1 MQVCNKGIRLM
12 LAGDD
17 GPLIDYRDEL
27 SKFGQ
32 YFSDSGNREG
42 ATFIYVVYKLSEHVL
57 PPEATKLEVSA
68 SERAKHTGLRNMH
81 P

>member
-1 MQVCNKGIRLM
+1 MSYSQTLLCNSYWL
-12 LAGDD
+12 
-17 GPLIDYRDEL
+17 EL
-27 SKFGQ
+27 PFACTH
-32 YFSDSGNREG
+32 REG

-68 SERAKHTGLRNMH
+68 SERAKHRGLWNMC